1 MNNRT
6 GKLCKQSAQRPRGKL
21 FRKYLVLIMT
31 LVGATLLA
39 SSALH
44 LYRSYQENKSSLLR
58 LQREKALAAASKI
71 EDFVK
76 GIEHQISRAAP
87 SQWTGGE
94 ADLKDQIF
102 DLRRLFRQVPA
113 VTEIAYVDAGGKEQL
128 RVSRLAMNVIG
139 SQADLSREPSF
150 LEAKAGRTYFSPVH
164 FRKESEPYMTI
175 AMAGSGASAGVMMAE
190 VNLKFIWDV
199 ISQIKI
205 GKAGHAYVVDG
216 SGRLIA
222 HPDITLV
229 LKQTDLSSLSQVRG
243 ALAIRSSQEEADTVM
258 VARDQRGARVLTAF
272 APITPLGWSVFV
284 EQPLQEAFEPL
295 YATLLQSGLLVLASL
310 VFSVGG
316 CLILARK
323 MVTPVRALQ
332 AGAARIGAGALEHR
346 IAIRTGD
353 ELEALAQ
360 DFNSMAAQ
368 LEASYAGLEQKVDER
383 TRDLREALEQLRA
396 LGEVSRAVNS
406 SLDLQTVLT
415 SIVSHAIQ
423 LSGADGGAIYEF
435 DEATQKFLLR
445 ATSQMEEEMVE
456 ALQANPIGLGEGA
469 VGQAAVIREPVQIP
483 DILEGRG
490 LYTDRMRDVA
500 AKLGLRAVLAVPLL
514 REDRIVGG
522 LVVRRRSPGE
532 FEPET
537 VALLGT
543 FAAQST
549 VAIQNAR
556 LFRELEDK
564 GQQLEVANRHKSEFL
579 ASMSHE
585 LRTPLNAII
594 GFSEVLAERMF
605 GDLSAKQAQYVQVIL
620 SSGRHLLAL
629 INDILDLS
637 KVEAGRMELDLTRFD
652 LRAALESALTLVRE
666 RATRHGVTLE
676 LTVDDRLVDIVADE
690 RKLKQILLNLLSNAV
705 KFTPEGGRIQ
715 LSAAAVDGMVEI
727 SVADSGIGIAPENQE
742 VIFEE
747 FRQVGTD
754 YARNP
759 EGTGLGLAL
768 VRKLVELHGG
778 RIWVKSEVG
787 VGSTFTF
794 NIPVNP

>member
-1 MNNRT
+1 MES
-6 GKLCKQSAQRPRGKL
+6 LPRPRGKL
-21 FRKYLVLIMT
+21 FRKYLALIMA
-31 LVGATLLA
+31 LVGGTLLA
-39 SSALH
+39 SSGLH
-44 LYRSYQENKSSLLR
+44 LYRSYQENKTSLLR
-58 LQREKALAAASKI
+58 LQREKALGAASKI

-76 GIEHQISRAAP
+76 GIELQINRAAP
-87 SQWTGGE
+87 SPWLGGE

-113 VTEIAYVDAGGKEQL
+113 VTEIAYLDAAGKEQL

-175 AMAGSGASAGVMMAE
+175 ATSGSGSATGVMVAE

-199 ISQIKI
+199 ISQIRI

-216 SGRLIA
+216 NGRLIA

-229 LKQTDLSSLSQVRG
+229 LKQTDLSALSQVQA
-243 ALAIRSSQEEADTVM
+243 ALAARSDQEGAGAVM
-258 VARDQRGARVLTAF
+258 VARDPRGARVLTAF
-272 APITPLGWSVFV
+272 AAVAPLRWSVFV

-295 YATLLQSGLLVLASL
+295 YATLLQSALLVLVSL
-310 VFSVGG
+310 LLSVAG

-323 MVTPVRALQ
+323 MVKPVRALQ
-332 AGAARIGAGALEHR
+332 AGAARIGAGALDHR
-346 IAIRTGD
+346 ITIQTGD

-368 LEASYAGLEQKVDER
+368 LQESYTGLEQKVDAR
-383 TRDLREALEQLRA
+383 TRELRGALEQLQA
-396 LGEVSRAVNS
+396 LGEVSQAVNS
-406 SLDLQTVLT
+406 SLDLPTVLT
-415 SIVSHAIQ
+415 SIVSHAVQ

-435 DEATQKFLLR
+435 DEATQKFLVR
-445 ATSQMEEEMVE
+445 ATYQMEDEMIA
-456 ALQANPIGLGEGA
+456 ALRANPIGLGEGA
-469 VGQAAVIREPVQIP
+469 VGQAAVVREPVQIS
-483 DILEGRG
+483 DILEGSP
-490 LYTDRMRDVA
+490 YTDRMRDVA
-500 AKLGLRAVLAVPLL
+500 ARVGLRAVLAVPLL
-514 REDRIVGG
+514 REDRIAGG

-532 FEPET
+532 FAPET

-543 FAAQST
+543 FAAQSA

-556 LFRELEDK
+556 LFRELEEK
-564 GQQLEVANRHKSEFL
+564 RNQLETAGRHKSEFL

-605 GDLSAKQAQYVQVIL
+605 GELGPKQAQYVQVIL

-637 KVEAGRMELDLTRFD
+637 KVEAGRLELVLTTFE
-652 LRAALESALTLVRE
+652 LHGALESALALVRE
-666 RATRHGVTLE
+666 RATRHGLMLE
-676 LTVDDRLVDIVADE
+676 LTMDSHLTDVVADE
-690 RKLKQILLNLLSNAV
+690 RKVKQILLNLLSNAV
-705 KFTPEGGRIQ
+705 KFTPEGGRVQ
-715 LSAAAVDGMVEI
+715 VNAAAVDGMAEI
-727 SVADSGIGIAPENQE
+727 SVADTGIGIAPEDQE

-747 FRQVGTD
+747 FRQVGSD

-768 VRKLVELHGG
+768 ARKLVELHGG
-778 RIWVKSEVG
+778 RIWVKSQVG
-787 VGSTFTF
+787 QGSTFTF
-794 NIPVNP
+794 TIPVNP